1 MLKTRN
7 FISDRKQTLFIYLFL
22 SLFGLFFFVV
32 RVEAASGI
40 SQGLALGAGKVSIA
54 ESRTIA
60 YLGPINGKV
69 NFSKGTVAGTQTTN
83 NQPKGISAGALYGAL
98 LR

>member
-1 MLKTRN
+1 MLMKRN

-22 SLFGLFFFVV
+22 SLFGLFFFAVK
-32 RVEAASGI
+32 VEAAGI
-40 SQGLALGAGKVSIA
+40 SQGLALGADNASIT

-60 YLGPINGKV
+60 YLGPISGKV
-69 NFSKGTVAGTQTTN
+69 DFSRAVVAGAQTIN
-83 NQPKGISAGALYGAL
+83 SQPKSLSAGALYGAL